1 MKKVLR
7 SSERRVSNRPK
18 KYKPTTKPKC
28 GAITR
33 GTDVTNGTGG
43 DGHPCRRVA
52 GHGTDHL
59 GSGRCKYHAGST
71 PRKHGLYSKVV
82 PLTMKQSYQAA
93 LTSGDPK
100 SMLEHIA
107 LIDSVILPG
116 ALKRGE
122 KAPKHAGETDPLMLQ
137 MMAIDTK
144 SKVLKRMHDLE
155 DSQKIKFTEAELK
168 MLVMEIVSIIA
179 EFVNADTLRKITARF
194 GARASLLEAH

>member
-59 GSGRCKYHAGST
+59 GTGRCKYHAGST

-82 PLTMKQSYQAA
+82 PLTMKQSYLAA
-93 LTSGDPK
+93 LASDDLK
-100 SMLEHIA
+100 SMWEHLA
-107 LIDSVILPG
+107 LLDGVILSG

-122 KAPKHAGETDPLMLQ
+122 KAPKHAGETDPLMVQLL
-137 MMAIDTK
+137 AIEAK
-144 SKVLKRMHDLE
+144 SKLVHRLHKME
-155 DSQKIKFTEAELK
+155 DSQKITFTEAELK
-168 MLVMEIVSIIA
+168 MLTMELVSIIA
-179 EFVNADTLRKITARF
+179 EFVDANTLGKIAARF
-194 GARASLLEAH
+194 GVRALVSEAH